1 VARQLLE
8 LGFDAAAL
16 TGGYQA
22 WRVAY
27 PVEPKGSPRQAREE
41 AHSGDG
47 VPPYPVAPALERSI
61 ARNVEHD
68 RG

>member
-1 VARQLLE
+1 VARQLLA

-16 TGGYQA
+16 AGGYQA
-22 WRVAY
+22 WRAAY
-27 PVEPKGSPRQAREE
+27 PVEPKGRSSQAREE

-47 VPPYPVAPALERSI
+47 GSPYTVAPAQERGI

-68 RG
+68 RI